1 MVKTL
6 LSSLLCFLLMLSGSL
21 SANELTAE
29 PDRTQ
34 LYEGEV
40 LTLTVKGSMKIEI
53 NLSNL
58 FSFDLSQLPSP
69 DIEKVE
75 PDFEIIARNQRYSVQ
90 TVNNEMVGEITWTYQ
105 LAPTRTGTLTIP
117 ELTFKDSTSAPVTIE
132 VVSGTPPDQPAAS
145 RDSFIELSADKA
157 DMYVQEQLVLTVQL
171 YFTGNLIRGELSDPE
186 HPDAIIEGLG
196 KQREFTTQRDGTR
209 YRVVE
214 RRYAIFPQT
223 PGELRLPAIRFEG
236 QVRDATGQLRFLRD
250 RQALYDVQVKPVPD
264 SYPDGQPWLPAT
276 SLALAEDGL
285 PSSAELAAGS
295 NLNRKITLR
304 ASGLPS
310 EALPPLP
317 VTYPTAIR
325 HYPEQPERN
334 TEATPDGLVSTLQQV
349 SALVPVNA
357 GEITL
362 PAVRIP
368 WWNTRTDQL
377 EEAVLPERQYRIE
390 GGLLAAVPP
399 VNEPSTPDTPLDDGQ
414 APDATHPSEGNSPWL
429 WSTLVLG
436 VLWLAT
442 LVLWGLRKG
451 SHKHHR
457 DARQGEHGH
466 DNERQAFEK
475 LSGAIRKGSPETSGM
490 LLHWA
495 RLKFPGQRFVSADEV
510 VRFSNDQAM
519 MDAFRAYQKSFYGAG
534 GNHHASIDETTKG
547 TLLDATARLR
557 ERHESTGQ
565 NGDLAP
571 LYPAG
576 LSG

>member
-1 MVKTL
+1 
-6 LSSLLCFLLMLSGSL
+6 
-21 SANELTAE
+21 
-29 PDRTQ
+29 
-34 LYEGEV
+34 
-40 LTLTVKGSMKIEI
+40 
-53 NLSNL
+53 
-58 FSFDLSQLPSP
+58 
-69 DIEKVE
+69 
-75 PDFEIIARNQRYSVQ
+75 Q

-236 QVRDATGQLRFLRD
+236 QVRDAPGQLRFLR
-250 RQALYDVQVKPVPD
+250 
-264 SYPDGQPWLPAT
+264 DGQPWLPAT

-357 GEITL
+357 GKITL

-377 EEAVLPERQYRIE
+377 EEAVLPE
-390 GGLLAAVPP
+390 
-399 VNEPSTPDTPLDDGQ
+399 
-414 APDATHPSEGNSPWL
+414 
-429 WSTLVLG
+429 
-436 VLWLAT
+436 
-442 LVLWGLRKG
+442 
-451 SHKHHR
+451 
-457 DARQGEHGH
+457 
-466 DNERQAFEK
+466 
-475 LSGAIRKGSPETSGM
+475 
-490 LLHWA
+490 
-495 RLKFPGQRFVSADEV
+495 
-510 VRFSNDQAM
+510 
-519 MDAFRAYQKSFYGAG
+519 
-534 GNHHASIDETTKG
+534 
-547 TLLDATARLR
+547 
-557 ERHESTGQ
+557 
-565 NGDLAP
+565 
-571 LYPAG
+571 
-576 LSG
+576 